1 MAETQKKI
9 TDNKYLLD
17 LRKKELEEKT
27 KELETLKQENKEKME
42 KLNTQYNNLCEEKKQ
57 KEEEAIQIKV
67 DIETIQ
73 IELMQKIRDLNDEI
87 DANKKKEQE
96 IMREVKNVAAEIVKM
111 DQKIKIKEEEGNIH
125 LVMSVV

>member
-1 MAETQKKI
+1 
-9 TDNKYLLD
+9 
-17 LRKKELEEKT
+17 
-27 KELETLKQENKEKME
+27 ME
-42 KLNTQYNNLCEEKKQ
+42 KLNTHYNNLCEEKKQ

-111 DQKIKIKEEEGNIH
+111 DQKIKIKEEE
-125 LVMSVV
+125 SKK